1 MHAKLVLWA
10 DAGLQ
15 AAELGWQGWWA
26 RSWPN
31 EARLYGGW
39 ASFQKFAWA
48 PRGLAAPSLAQ
59 LVWVRLLLGLPLFC
73 LFESA
78 RVALAGPGAIFCCG
92 RQLVAIACLR
102 PCLLALGKATLFI
115 EPRRSRCLWNA
126 SFAAGDA
133 RCTVLRCVRVPAR
146 AACRRVSRARAFAW
160 LSARAP
166 VYFCT
171 RAARSMRCYAT
182 CPCGCGA
189 ACFFIAVGRSP
200 FPRFRFR
207 SFHLAHF
214 IPPLACLPLMSVQR
228 LLSYFLGWWV
238 CRGCLKLRPLPLLS
252 WLFLWG
258 AKLGTISARNSWDA
272 WGGIDCVLKVFF
284 HRVASPFSALLVLW
298 VLAVGGVRVA
308 PRLRPLAPTPSSRF
322 RSSPIVLI

>member
-59 LVWVRLLLGLPLFC
+59 LAWVRLLLGLPLSC

-102 PCLLALGKATLFI
+102 PCLLASSSLLIYCFLCVGSWRSCFLMFLRFAFLFH
-115 EPRRSRCLWNA
+115 CVLA
-126 SFAAGDA
+126 S
-133 RCTVLRCVRVPAR
+133 L
-146 AACRRVSRARAFAW
+146 
-160 LSARAP
+160 
-166 VYFCT
+166 
-171 RAARSMRCYAT
+171 
-182 CPCGCGA
+182 
-189 ACFFIAVGRSP
+189 
-200 FPRFRFR
+200 
-207 SFHLAHF
+207 
-214 IPPLACLPLMSVQR
+214 PLAF
-228 LLSYFLGWWV
+228 LL
-238 CRGCLKLRPLPLLS
+238 
-252 WLFLWG
+252 
-258 AKLGTISARNSWDA
+258 
-272 WGGIDCVLKVFF
+272 
-284 HRVASPFSALLVLW
+284 VASCFLLFVVSL
-298 VLAVGGVRVA
+298 
-308 PRLRPLAPTPSSRF
+308 S
-322 RSSPIVLI
+322 